1 MFVRTKLREIIQL
14 FAKFGYNILT
24 MNKIN
29 NPHDKFFRET
39 FSRLEVAQSFIEE
52 VFPDELRKKLNISGL
67 KRVNDSFM
75 DEELEEYLAD
85 VVYQT
90 DYAGQKTIVTLLFEH
105 KSYVQRYPHLQLLQY
120 VLNIWKEERKQKKK
134 LSVVIPVIIHHGKGT
149 WKYKSMKSYFK
160 DLHPSLDR
168 FIPDFDYLL
177 FTLDKIEDNQIA
189 NFQNLLLSMTTM
201 LLKHS
206 HDEEKDF
213 LQLSSFWAEK
223 LNRLDADKQ
232 IEFIK
237 TVFYYIENALNLT
250 QSNLTPIF
258 TEVSTNVNKIAMTIA
273 DQIREEN
280 TFNIIKN
287 LVDLGVDSNFIS
299 NAVKLPI
306 KKVEDII
313 QRIKNLTNN

>member
-1 MFVRTKLREIIQL
+1 
-14 FAKFGYNILT
+14 

-29 NPHDKFFRET
+29 NPHDKFFKET

-52 VFPDELRKKLNISGL
+52 VFPDELRKKINISGL

-90 DYAGQKTIVTLLFEH
+90 DYAGQKTLVTLLFEH

-120 VLNIWKEERKQKKK
+120 ILNIWKEERKQKKK
-134 LSVVIPVIIHHGKGT
+134 LSVVIPIIIHHGEGT

-160 DLHPSLDR
+160 DLHPSLNR

-177 FTLDKIEDNQIA
+177 FTLDKIGDSQIA

-206 HDEEKDF
+206 HDEEKKF

-273 DQIREEN
+273 DEIRISISEQVRADEREIS
-280 TFNIIKN
+280 TFNHIKGLFHN
-287 LVDLGVDSNFIS
+287 GASIELIS
-299 NAVKLPI
+299 KSFGLSI
-306 KKVEDII
+306 QKVEEYIKRI
-313 QRIKNLTNN
+313 QTSSN